1 MESVQNKIVK
11 AALLGAGTVGSGVYE
26 LVKERQEDF
35 PHICGTQIEIAKI
48 LVRDASKE
56 REGIPSEL
64 LTDNWEEIIADDS
77 ISIII
82 EVMGGIE
89 PAKSYLLE
97 AMKAGKQVVTANKDL
112 IAEHGHELLDT
123 AEQYGCDFKFE
134 AAVAGCVPIIQ
145 ILKQSMSSE
154 NITEIMGIVNG
165 TTNYILTRMT
175 QSGLSYDEALK
186 EATDLGY
193 AEADPTA
200 DVDGLDAGRKIAIM
214 ASIAFHS
221 RVTFSDVYIEGIRNI
236 TAKDIFY
243 AKEFNSVIKLVG
255 IARKDED
262 GIEVKVLPIL
272 IPQDHPLATVN
283 DSFNAVFV
291 HGTASDDTMYYGRGA
306 GKRPTA
312 SAVTGDLC
320 TVARHIVE
328 KHSNLHVCSCYK
340 ELPVKNIQDT
350 PVIEVWHNDGDQVL
364 AYRRK
369 NLIFVFNFNPTKS
382 FTDYGF
388 LVPVGAYDVV
398 LNTDAT
404 AFGGN
409 GLADDSIRHFTN
421 FDPLYKKDKKEWL
434 KLYLPARSAVVLKK
448 VKE

>member
-1 MESVQNKIVK
+1 MRKIIINGGKKLQGEVTVSGAKNSVV
-11 AALLGAGTVGSGVYE
+11 ALIPAIILSDGVVT
-26 LVKERQEDF
+26 LDGVPAISDVDNL
-35 PHICGTQIEIAKI
+35 IE
-48 LVRDASKE
+48 
-56 REGIPSEL
+56 
-64 LTDNWEEIIADDS
+64 
-77 ISIII
+77 II

-255 IARKDED
+255 IARKDEN

-272 IPQDHPLATVN
+272 IPQEHPLATVN

-320 TVARHIVE
+320 TVARHIIE

-340 ELPVKNIQDT
+340 ELPIKNIQDT
-350 PVIEVWHNDGDQVL
+350 YSRFFLRMQVADRPGVL
-364 AYRRK
+364 A
-369 NLIFVFNFNPTKS
+369 NITSVFGTSQVSIAQIIQKS
-382 FTDYGF
+382 RQNGNAELVIITD
-388 LVPVGAYDVV
+388 
-398 LNTDAT
+398 
-404 AFGGN
+404 
-409 GLADDSIRHFTN
+409 
-421 FDPLYKKDKKEWL
+421 
-434 KLYLPARSAVVLKK
+434 K
-448 VKE
+448 VKELYFSDALNILKRLSIVNSISSLIRVY

>member
-1 MESVQNKIVK
+1 METIQNKVVK
-11 AALLGAGTVGSGVYE
+11 AALLGAGTVGSGVFE
-26 LVKERQEDF
+26 LIKERQEDF
-35 PHICGTQIEIAKI
+35 PHICGTRIEIAKI

-64 LTDNWEEIIADDS
+64 LTDNWEEIIEDDS

-145 ILKQSMSSE
+145 VLKQSMSSE
-154 NITEIMGIVNG
+154 DITEIMGIVNG

-175 QSGLSYDEALK
+175 QSGMSYDEALK

-221 RVTFSDVYIEGIRNI
+221 RVTFSDVHIEGIRKI

-255 IARKDED
+255 IARKDEN
-262 GIEVKVLPIL
+262 GIEVKVLPLL

-320 TVARHIVE
+320 TVARHIIE

-340 ELPVKNIQDT
+340 NLPIKNIQDT
-350 PVIEVWHNDGDQVL
+350 YSRFFLRMQVADRPGVL
-364 AYRRK
+364 A
-369 NLIFVFNFNPTKS
+369 NITSVFGTSQVSIAQIIQKS
-382 FTDYGF
+382 RQNGNAELVIITDEVKELYFTD
-388 LVPVGAYDVV
+388 A
-398 LNTDAT
+398 LNI
-404 AFGGN
+404 
-409 GLADDSIRHFTN
+409 LKRLSIVDNISSLIRV
-421 FDPLYKKDKKEWL
+421 Y
-434 KLYLPARSAVVLKK
+434 
-448 VKE
+448 

>member
-1 MESVQNKIVK
+1 MIQIAV
-11 AALLGAGTVGSGVYE
+11 LGYGTVGSGVVEVINTNHDSINKRAENEINIKYV
-26 LVKERQEDF
+26 LDLRDF
-35 PHICGTQIEIAKI
+35 PGDPVEKVLVHDYEVIANDPEVDI
-48 LVRDASKE
+48 VV
-56 REGIPSEL
+56 
-64 LTDNWEEIIADDS
+64 
-77 ISIII
+77 
-82 EVMGGIE
+82 EVMGGVE
-89 PAKSYLLE
+89 PAYTFTKRALE
-97 AMKAGKQVVTANKDL
+97 AGKSVCTSNKEL
-112 IAEHGHELLDT
+112 VARHGTELLAIAKEHGANYL
-123 AEQYGCDFKFE
+123 FE
-134 AAVAGCVPIIQ
+134 ASCGGGIPIIRP
-145 ILKQSMSSE
+145 LKQCLAA
-154 NITEIMGIVNG
+154 NEIDEVIGIMNG

-350 PVIEVWHNDGDQVL
+350 YSRFFLRLQVADRPGVL
-364 AYRRK
+364 A
-369 NLIFVFNFNPTKS
+369 NITSVFGTSQVSIAQIIQKS
-382 FTDYGF
+382 RQNGNAELVIITDEVKELYFTD
-388 LVPVGAYDVV
+388 A
-398 LNTDAT
+398 LNI
-404 AFGGN
+404 
-409 GLADDSIRHFTN
+409 LKRLSIVNSISSLIRV
-421 FDPLYKKDKKEWL
+421 Y
-434 KLYLPARSAVVLKK
+434 
-448 VKE
+448 

>member
-255 IARKDED
+255 IAKKDED

-350 PVIEVWHNDGDQVL
+350 YSRFFLRLQVADRPGVL
-364 AYRRK
+364 A
-369 NLIFVFNFNPTKS
+369 NITSVFGTSQVSIAQIIQKS
-382 FTDYGF
+382 RQNGNAELVIITDEVKELYFTD
-388 LVPVGAYDVV
+388 A
-398 LNTDAT
+398 LNI
-404 AFGGN
+404 
-409 GLADDSIRHFTN
+409 LKRLSIVNSISSLIRV
-421 FDPLYKKDKKEWL
+421 Y
-434 KLYLPARSAVVLKK
+434 
-448 VKE
+448 

>member
-64 LTDNWEEIIADDS
+64 LTDNWKEIIADDS

-221 RVTFSDVYIEGIRNI
+221 RVTFSDVYI
-236 TAKDIFY
+236 
-243 AKEFNSVIKLVG
+243 
-255 IARKDED
+255 
-262 GIEVKVLPIL
+262 
-272 IPQDHPLATVN
+272 
-283 DSFNAVFV
+283 
-291 HGTASDDTMYYGRGA
+291 
-306 GKRPTA
+306 
-312 SAVTGDLC
+312 
-320 TVARHIVE
+320 
-328 KHSNLHVCSCYK
+328 
-340 ELPVKNIQDT
+340 
-350 PVIEVWHNDGDQVL
+350 
-364 AYRRK
+364 
-369 NLIFVFNFNPTKS
+369 
-382 FTDYGF
+382 
-388 LVPVGAYDVV
+388 
-398 LNTDAT
+398 
-404 AFGGN
+404 
-409 GLADDSIRHFTN
+409 
-421 FDPLYKKDKKEWL
+421 
-434 KLYLPARSAVVLKK
+434 
-448 VKE
+448 